1 VSRTGRGRG
10 LGPGERVVV
19 DVRPHWWL
27 LAAPVSW
34 TAVVIVGAVATV
46 ILSPPAAVKW
56 LALAVLVLSV
66 GWLVQRYIRW
76 TSTSLVVTTSRII
89 DRRGVF
95 TRRIREIPI
104 ASLADIG
111 YRQTFFER
119 LIGLGDVTLESAGSH
134 SIEVFADLPHPE
146 AIHNEIYL
154 QLETWRRPGG
164 SGSPSIP
171 EQIDQ
176 LDRLRQRG
184 VISESEF
191 EAKKAQLLDRL

>member
-10 LGPGERVVV
+10 LGPGEQVVV

-34 TAVVIVGAVATV
+34 TAVVIVGAIATV
-46 ILSPPAAVKW
+46 ILSPPVAVKW
-56 LALAVLVLSV
+56 VVLAVLVVSV
-66 GWLVQRYIRW
+66 GWLVERYIRW

-146 AIHNEIYL
+146 SIHNEIYL
-154 QLETWRRPGG
+154 QLDKWRRPGG
-164 SGSPSIP
+164 SGPPSIP

-184 VISESEF
+184 VISNSEF